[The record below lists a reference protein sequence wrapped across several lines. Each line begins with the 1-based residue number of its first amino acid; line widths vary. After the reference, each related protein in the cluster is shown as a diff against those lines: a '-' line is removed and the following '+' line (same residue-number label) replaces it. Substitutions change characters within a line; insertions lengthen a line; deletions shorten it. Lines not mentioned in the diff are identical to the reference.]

1 MYKLPIVVNV
11 ACVAILSSTGKVAV
25 VPRLNAYEDKLSF
38 PGGKVKPRESLRR
51 AASRELLEELN
62 INVYEN
68 NLRSETFTT
77 REYQGKKYIFT
88 LFSTTIWTGNPTAIE
103 HKYVKWV
110 NFDNSGLHH
119 FAPADA
125 KLLNQV
131 VKKYRS
137 NYHII

>member
-11 ACVAILSSTGKVAV
+11 ACVALLSSSTGKVAV

-38 PGGKVKPRESLRR
+38 PGGKVKPSETLRR

-62 INVYEN
+62 INVSEN
-68 NLRSETFTT
+68 NLRAETFTT
-77 REYQGKKYIFT
+77 REYQGKTYIFT
-88 LFSTTIWTGNPTAIE
+88 LFSTTTWTGTPTAIE

-125 KLLNQV
+125 KLLSQFVN
-131 VKKYRS
+131 KYKP
-137 NYHII
+137 N